1 MKESSARRGNLGSA
15 TQRRNGVHVNC
26 GNARAYLITALASPN
41 VCCCCSGS
49 TSTGESTHL
58 CWRIRYHLIV

>member
-26 GNARAYLITALASPN
+26 GNARAYLITALASPKC
-41 VCCCCSGS
+41 V
-49 TSTGESTHL
+49 L
-58 CWRIRYHLIV
+58 